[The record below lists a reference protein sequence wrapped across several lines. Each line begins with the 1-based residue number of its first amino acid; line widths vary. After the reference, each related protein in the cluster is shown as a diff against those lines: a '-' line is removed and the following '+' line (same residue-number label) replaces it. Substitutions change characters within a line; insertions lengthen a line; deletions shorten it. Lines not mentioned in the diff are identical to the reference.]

1 MSATAIVLLVGVAGF
16 WTMLAFLIAAIF
28 RIRKTL
34 ETLERTMD
42 TLTREVSETGP
53 RLSAALTEMER
64 SGQEIRKTA
73 SRAGALVG
81 GITEGGKGPMAVQ
94 SLVRLAPALVSAFH
108 AVRDMIYRRRGRGE
122 RE

>member
-16 WTMLAFLIAAIF
+16 WVMLVFLIVAIF

-34 ETLERTMD
+34 ETLEQTMD
-42 TLTREVSETGP
+42 TLTREISEAGP
-53 RLSAALTEMER
+53 RLSAALSEVER
-64 SGQEIRKTA
+64 SGEEIRKTA

-94 SLVRLAPALVSAFH
+94 SLIWLVPTFVSAFQS
-108 AVRDMIYRRRGRGE
+108 VRAMIARRRGGG

>member
-1 MSATAIVLLVGVAGF
+1 MSGTAIVLLVGVAGF
-16 WTMLAFLIAAIF
+16 WVMLVFLIAAIF

-42 TLTREVSETGP
+42 TLTREISEAGP
-53 RLSAALTEMER
+53 RLSAALSELER
-64 SGQEIRKTA
+64 SGEEIRKTA

-94 SLVRLAPALVSAFH
+94 SLVRLAPAFVSAFQS
-108 AVRDMIYRRRGRGE
+108 VRAMIARKRGGGGE
-122 RE
+122 